1 MNVQENN
8 TYGFRFYADFKILEG
23 LNFRLNYGRDI
34 NEGLEKEYE
43 NNIIGDAQP
52 TGRYAEERSRRQV
65 ENFNQILTFSKS
77 FNDVHNVD
85 ITAGHESYD
94 RSYTEK

>member
-1 MNVQENN
+1 MHFKNCLLNDERTRNN

-34 NEGLEKEYE
+34 NEGLDKEYE

-52 TGRYAEERSRRQV
+52 TGRYAKIGLEE
-65 ENFNQILTFSKS
+65 K
-77 FNDVHNVD
+77 
-85 ITAGHESYD
+85 
-94 RSYTEK
+94 